1 MYNYNIIDFKWSLSS
16 ISSGTKM
23 TLFGYHYLKNG
34 LSVVCKVAFLER
46 RETQKAAR
54 KTRVSIAMDRSL
66 MPAA

>member
-1 MYNYNIIDFKWSLSS
+1 MYNYNIIDFKLSLSS
-16 ISSGTKM
+16 INSGAKM
-23 TLFGYHYLKNG
+23 TLLGYHYLKNG
-34 LSVVCKVAFLER
+34 LSVVCKAAFLVH